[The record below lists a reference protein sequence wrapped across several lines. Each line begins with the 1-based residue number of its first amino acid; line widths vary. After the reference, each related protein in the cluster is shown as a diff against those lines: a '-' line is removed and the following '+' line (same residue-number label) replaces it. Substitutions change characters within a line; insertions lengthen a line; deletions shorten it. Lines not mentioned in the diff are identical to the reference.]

1 MGHPRFE
8 HEGAGLGGKVA
19 SKGANGIL
27 QATYSPILSPIGPVD
42 AEI

>member
-8 HEGAGLGGKVA
+8 HEGAGLGGKFTSEGV
-19 SKGANGIL
+19 IRIFL
-27 QATYSPILSPIGPVD
+27 TTYSQNLSPIGPLV